1 MGNSIVKVEHLSH
14 RYSVQWAVRD
24 INLDITENGIYGLL
38 GSNGAGKSTT
48 MNIMCG
54 VLKQTEGNV
63 YIQGINLKEDP
74 VEAKKHLGF
83 LPQKPPLQGDLTVEE
98 FLSYVARVRQVER
111 SQVKKTVEDVLERC
125 GIMHFRKRLIRNL
138 SGGYQQRVGI
148 AQAIVHQPE
157 FVVLDEPTNGLD
169 PNQILEVRR
178 LIKDIAAERTVI
190 LSTHILSEVQAIC
203 DYIYMIEQ
211 GRLVFNGTIDEFDNY
226 IVPNTL
232 LVTLRAAQL
241 YRAEHLACDLA
252 CRSHGRGAE
261 GHPRPAT
268 GGGTGKLRLP
278 ALLLRRGGGHGT
290 GGGDERAARL
300 AADHAGVGEM
310 LDG

>member
-111 SQVKKTVEDVLERC
+111 SRVRKTVEEVLERC
-125 GIMHFRKRLIRNL
+125 GIMHFRKRLIRHL

-232 LVTLRAAQL
+232 LVTLRAAPTVEEL
-241 YRAEHLACDLA
+241 KAIPGLVRAEDLGNCSYRLYFSDA
-252 CRSHGRGAE
+252 EEAMERVVETSVQHGWRLTTQALEKCSMDEIFAELSKKRS
-261 GHPRPAT
+261 
-268 GGGTGKLRLP
+268 
-278 ALLLRRGGGHGT
+278 
-290 GGGDERAARL
+290 
-300 AADHAGVGEM
+300 
-310 LDG
+310 